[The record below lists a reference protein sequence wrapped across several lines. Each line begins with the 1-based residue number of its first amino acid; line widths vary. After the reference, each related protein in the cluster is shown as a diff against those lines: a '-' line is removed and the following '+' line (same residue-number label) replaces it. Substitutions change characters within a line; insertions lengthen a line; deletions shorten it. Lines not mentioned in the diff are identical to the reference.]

1 MVYYYVFLILNES
14 SLHISYHISNPF
26 NNHTDVER
34 ILENAFKCVNA
45 THISTARFTPK
56 PFIVIH
62 WLHILILN
70 IRLPEKNEE
79 AARKCFQTNTLL
91 KVKSGTSL

>member
-1 MVYYYVFLILNES
+1 M
-14 SLHISYHISNPF
+14 
-26 NNHTDVER
+26 ER
-34 ILENAFKCVNA
+34 ILENTFKCVTA
-45 THISTARFTPK
+45 THIYPARITPK
-56 PFIVIH
+56 PFIVIY

-70 IRLPEKNEE
+70 IRLPEKSEE